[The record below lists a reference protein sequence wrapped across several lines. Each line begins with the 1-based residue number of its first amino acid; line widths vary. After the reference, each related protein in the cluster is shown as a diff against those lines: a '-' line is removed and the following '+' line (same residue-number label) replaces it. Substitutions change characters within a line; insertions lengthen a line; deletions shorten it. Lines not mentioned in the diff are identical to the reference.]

1 MHIRV
6 GNLDSCK
13 CRYCKIE
20 TRETDFLCCREVDAM
35 LIALAKIPGC
45 EGSILSSCLFWETA
59 RLLVTRV
66 SLIYLLDEFFLLF
79 LVLIRWNKEGRYVQ
93 DFLLLP
99 QGFGSFPS
107 DLPRARWCNLVC
119 VACLYMIKP
128 MVVSFCSIGGW
139 CFSGWW
145 GDLRTLA

>member
-1 MHIRV
+1 M
-6 GNLDSCK
+6 CK

-20 TRETDFLCCREVDAM
+20 AREKDCLCCREVDAM
-35 LIALAKIPGC
+35 PIALAKILRC
-45 EGSILSSCLFWETA
+45 EESILPSCLFWETA

-79 LVLIRWNKEGRYVQ
+79 LVYPKKMRTMSESKVLSLFLVLIRWNKEGRYVQ

-99 QGFGSFPS
+99 QGFESFPS
-107 DLPRARWCNLVC
+107 DLRRARWCNLVC

-128 MVVSFCSIGGW
+128 MVVSFCSIGG
-139 CFSGWW
+139 
-145 GDLRTLA
+145 

>member
-1 MHIRV
+1 
-6 GNLDSCK
+6 
-13 CRYCKIE
+13 
-20 TRETDFLCCREVDAM
+20 M
-35 LIALAKIPGC
+35 LIALAKIRGC
-45 EGSILSSCLFWETA
+45 EESILSSCLFWETA

-79 LVLIRWNKEGRYVQ
+79 LVYPKKMRTMSESKVLSLFLVLIRWNKEGRYVQ

-107 DLPRARWCNLVC
+107 DLTRARWCNLVC

-128 MVVSFCSIGGW
+128 MVVSFCSIGG
-139 CFSGWW
+139 
-145 GDLRTLA
+145 